1 MSHVGHE
8 DKLTLEPWFIYTL
21 KMNFGLLSLTLLCTF
36 FGYLS
41 ASDVKVGNFYT
52 ISNLVKKPE
61 YNDSIVVVQKPE
73 NADGRVQVLM
83 ADDEC
88 LRNFLWGQDYD
99 KCMRSI
105 LIKSENLTP
114 VDWNK
119 PAERPLDEIMAL
131 AIKGIFSSYVPR
143 EVTAT
148 ETETLDRIV
157 LIIRAMCLDN
167 ARALSLPEVLQKL
180 RLLGAWVNQRFDH
193 HAMVYVCESYEP
205 LRRTIEY
212 LWDGISVWLR

>member
-1 MSHVGHE
+1 M
-8 DKLTLEPWFIYTL
+8 
-21 KMNFGLLSLTLLCTF
+21 TLLCTF

-41 ASDVKVGNFYT
+41 AAVKVGNFYT

-61 YNDSIVVVQKPE
+61 YNDSIAVVQKLE
-73 NADGRVQVLM
+73 NADGRVQIMM

-88 LRNFLWGQDYD
+88 LRNFLWGQDYN

-114 VDWNK
+114 VVWNK
-119 PAERPLDEIMAL
+119 PAVRPLEEIIEL
-131 AIKGIFSSYVPR
+131 AFKGFFTSYVPR

-148 ETETLDRIV
+148 ETEILDRIV

-167 ARALSLPEVLQKL
+167 PDVLFAPEVEQKL

-193 HAMVYVCESYEP
+193 HGMVYVCESHEP
-205 LRRTIEY
+205 FRRNIES
-212 LWDGISVWLR
+212 LWHGISVWLR